1 MIYQIEITDDAKT
14 DMSFFEMYERKIILA
29 GIKEQLTHEP
39 LKETKNRKKLRDNP
53 IAAWELRI
61 GRYRIFYEVN
71 KHIAGSNG
79 FCGHRRQPPIEPAT
93 SRFWSQFS

>member
-71 KHIAGSNG
+71 KHIVTVTVVSVAMKRHNVLYI
-79 FCGHRRQPPIEPAT
+79 RNKEVKI
-93 SRFWSQFS
+93 

>member
-71 KHIAGSNG
+71 KNIVTVTVVSVAMKRHNVLYIRNKEVK
-79 FCGHRRQPPIEPAT
+79 I
-93 SRFWSQFS
+93 